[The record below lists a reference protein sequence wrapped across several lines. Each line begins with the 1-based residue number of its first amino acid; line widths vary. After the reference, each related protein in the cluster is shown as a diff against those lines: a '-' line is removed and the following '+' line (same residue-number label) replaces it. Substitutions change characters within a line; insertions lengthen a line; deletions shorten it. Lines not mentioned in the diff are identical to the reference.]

1 MSKLWLL
8 LLAVAAF
15 QAVHSYPAHE
25 TDYLEDAEQS
35 TWSILKDTFGKLKDL
50 YTEKG
55 KQALEKLTEK
65 LKEKLCNQ
73 QDLEDFD
80 FEEDEEPSLQ
90 IQVVQKL
97 RELLK
102 KLQAAK
108 DAEKA
113 RIQRQINALR
123 TKICDKLNQQDFEE
137 DKADTTAAIIKDTWS
152 KLKDLWKSKGEQV
165 KGKAKD
171 ALQKLIAKL
180 KDTLCKQKDFIELD
194 YEEDDAKDPVKVKLM
209 QKIKELQQKIKKV
222 TEEKKLE
229 LLQRIEELRAKLCD
243 KLSDAEDTDDG
254 DDEERINWGKI
265 GKGILKGAK
274 KAWKKMKPALKSAV
288 KKGAKLLKKN
298 AIKVTPFECEEK
310 SCKTCIN
317 LVFLGLSAC
326 LKATITRTNKNTY
339 FTISGEVN
347 GNTQFEE
354 KIRLGDLP
362 RCVNAGS
369 VIGKLCLKG
378 MEGKGKSS
386 QGKANVNFC
395 LGFLAEKH
403 NVGVKV
409 CATYENKKFKIKVSP
424 QLFAGGLDDSG
435 DIVVGNDKDESQG
448 VSLAADEFEIE

>member
-8 LLAVAAF
+8 LLLVAAF
-15 QAVHSYPAHE
+15 QAVHSYPAYE
-25 TDYLEDAEQS
+25 TDYLEDAEES

-55 KQALEKLTEK
+55 KEALEKITEK

-73 QDLEDFD
+73 QDFDEDFD
-80 FEEDEEPSLQ
+80 FEEDEEPTVQLT
-90 IQVVQKL
+90 VLQKL

-102 KLQAAK
+102 KLQEAK

-113 RIQRQINALR
+113 KIQRQINALR

-137 DKADTTAAIIKDTWS
+137 DKAESTAAIIKDTWT
-152 KLKDLWKSKGEQV
+152 KLKDLWKKKAEQT
-165 KGKAKD
+165 KGKAQDK
-171 ALQKLIAKL
+171 LQQLIAKL
-180 KDTLCKQKDFIELD
+180 KDTLCKQKDFEELD
-194 YEEDDAKDPVKVKLM
+194 YEEDDASDSVKNKLM
-209 QKIKELQQKIKKV
+209 KKIKELQEKIKKV
-222 TEEKKLE
+222 AEEKKLE

-243 KLSDAEDTDDG
+243 KLSDVDTDDG
-254 DDEERINWGKI
+254 DDEERIKWGKI
-265 GKGILKGAK
+265 GKNILKGAK
-274 KAWKKMKPALKSAV
+274 KAWKKMKPALKNAV

-310 SCKTCIN
+310 SCKTCLKLTFIG
-317 LVFLGLSAC
+317 VSAC
-326 LKATITRTNKNTY
+326 LRATITRTNKNTY
-339 FTISGEVN
+339 FTIAGEIN

-354 KIRLGDLP
+354 RIRLGDLP

-386 QGKANVNFC
+386 QGKAQVNFC
-395 LGFLAEKH
+395 LGFLAEQH

-409 CATYENKKFKIKVSP
+409 CASYENKKFKIKLNP
-424 QLFAGGLDDSG
+424 ELFAGGLDDSG
-435 DIVVGNDKDESQG
+435 DIVVANPKDDGTG
-448 VSLAADEFEIE
+448 VTLDADEFEID